1 MPTDQTNQVAIIQKD
16 ITDDVN
22 RSLTR
27 LKDDGLVLPP
37 NYNASNALKSAFFK
51 LQEVTDKAGKP
62 ALEVC
67 TKESIANALLD
78 MVVQG
83 LSPAKT
89 QCYFIVYGNKL
100 QLNRSYFGTQSVL
113 KRLSNVED
121 IWANVIYQ
129 GDVFDYEVAN
139 GRERLIKHET
149 EFENRDNDILGAYAI
164 VKTHNG
170 EEILT
175 VMTRK
180 EIEASWSQSK
190 TSQSVHKKFPQEM
203 AKRTVI
209 NRAAKAYINTSDDS
223 DLLIDAINRSTE
235 NEYENERIDIT
246 PEVEPQRRDI
256 TAEVNAATQKEAP
269 KNETPADDADE
280 LKKCRAEMKR
290 KFVSLGITT
299 PEGMDEYIQEFGKI
313 KGEKPTLAEYKALL
327 KVMDLHIAEKQ
338 AQQDELPL

>member
-1 MPTDQTNQVAIIQKD
+1 MTKPNQVAIIQKD

-27 LKDDGLVLPP
+27 LQEDGLVLPP

-51 LQEVTDKAGKP
+51 LQEVQDKSGKP
-62 ALEVC
+62 ALEAC
-67 TKESIANALLD
+67 TRESIANALLD

-89 QCYFIVYGNKL
+89 QCYFIVYGTKL
-100 QLNRSYFGTQSVL
+100 QLNRSYFGTQAVV
-113 KRLSNVED
+113 KRLNNVKD
-121 IWANVIYQ
+121 IWANVIYK
-129 GDVFDYEVAN
+129 GDVFDYEVTG

-149 EFENRDNDILGAYAI
+149 KFEHRDNEILGTYAI
-164 VKTHNG
+164 VKTIDD
-170 EEILT
+170 EEVLT

-180 EIEASWSQSK
+180 EIDASWSQSK

-235 NEYENERIDIT
+235 NEYGDRIDVT
-246 PEVEPQRRDI
+246 PEEEVRVKIAEHGNRDI
-256 TAEVNAATQKEAP
+256 IDV
-269 KNETPADDADE
+269 TPPEPPEEDG
-280 LKKCRAEMKR
+280 
-290 KFVSLGITT
+290 SLRHT
-299 PEGMDEYIQEFGKI
+299 PESESDQTSASHQRLNIEEM
-313 KGEKPTLAEYKALL
+313 
-327 KVMDLHIAEKQ
+327 
-338 AQQDELPL
+338 ELDF